1 MPEEWRVKGT
11 LPSFLRYL
19 AAAHPH
25 LLRGLQDRT
34 IVKRISQLI
43 AS

>member
-1 MPEEWRVKGT
+1 MPEEWRVTGT

-19 AAAHPH
+19 WAEHPK

-34 IVKRISQLI
+34 IVQRISQLI
-43 AS
+43 SS